1 MKKIYREDMR
11 AWATQRMITLNE
23 GETSD
28 DIAASYS
35 IKEEFMEWIP
45 SHPEQFN
52 WENDMPGFIE
62 VQDNEIHYT
71 PKEIYDY
78 EKSRKSFAAA
88 LLVEGEFK

>member
-52 WENDMPGFIE
+52 WENDMTGFIE